1 MPVNVIDVHEV
12 AREGKRKVLFDTPKF
27 STWVHVYATPKKKM
41 DMHCHNYDE
50 TFYLV
55 EGECTMHFP
64 DGGSAVMKPGM
75 VATISGGSF
84 YQLENSGDGP
94 MVLMGNRAGAQGD
107 STYVHYETR
116 KAYKGRQGFDAANP
130 DAQDRRREKDLIE
143 KQ

>member
-1 MPVNVIDVHEV
+1 
-12 AREGKRKVLFDTPKF
+12 
-27 STWVHVYATPKKKM
+27 M

-64 DGGSAVMKPGM
+64 DGGSVVMKPGM

-94 MVLMGNRAGAQGD
+94 MVLMGNRAGGQGD

-116 KAYKGRQGFDAANP
+116 KVYKGRQGFDAANP
-130 DAQDRRREKDLIE
+130 DARDRRREKELID